1 MENENKVMEKDLVEV
16 RKNEEN
22 LKIKVDIVKK
32 INLDLENVNGN
43 F

>member
-1 MENENKVMEKDLVEV
+1 MEKDLVEV
-16 RKNEEN
+16 KKNEEN
-22 LKIKVDIVKK
+22 LKIKVDIMKK

>member
-22 LKIKVDIVKK
+22 LKIKVDIMKK

>member
-16 RKNEEN
+16 KKNEEN
-22 LKIKVDIVKK
+22 LKIKVDIMKK

>member
-1 MENENKVMEKDLVEV
+1 MEKDLVEV

-22 LKIKVDIVKK
+22 LKIKVDIMKK